1 MDLDLDH
8 YELDDLLALFKL
20 RPNFT
25 PEEFKAAKR
34 IVLAVHPDKSGLG
47 SEYFVFFSK
56 AYKLLDYVN
65 KTKHSVAHTYEP
77 KADSVKGTLARQ
89 FTESEDF
96 LSKFNTLFERHYV
109 PTDDERRGHGDW
121 LKSSADLDS
130 SFEAR
135 KRESRALV
143 AQVEPVGASVRAA
156 SLDGETY
163 VDLKRSYTVD
173 TVIGVSEEDLQTRPT
188 LEKLKQERATP
199 LAPLSRAEAEKEFL
213 ARAESESVADT
224 RRAFKLVKQDQ
235 AFKRQNFWALLAPA
249 T

>member
-8 YELDDLLALFKL
+8 YDLDDLLALFKL
-20 RPNFT
+20 RANFT

-34 IVLAVHPDKSGLG
+34 IVLATHPDKSGLG

-56 AYKLLDYVN
+56 AYKLLDYVH

-77 KADSVKGTLARQ
+77 EADPIKGTLARQ

-96 LSKFNTLFERHYV
+96 LTKFNTLFERHYV
-109 PTDDERRGHGDW
+109 PTEDERRGHGEW
-121 LKSSADLDS
+121 LKSTADLDA
-130 SFEAR
+130 SFDSR

-143 AQVEPVGASVRAA
+143 TQVEPVGASVRGA
-156 SLDGETY
+156 SLDGESY
-163 VDLKRSYTVD
+163 VDLRRTYTVD
-173 TVIGVSEEDLQTRPT
+173 TVIGVSEDDMQSRPT
-188 LEKLKQERATP
+188 LEKLKQERAAP
-199 LAPLSRAEAEKEFL
+199 LKPLSRAEAEREFL
-213 ARAESESVADT
+213 ARAEAESVADT

-235 AFKRQNFWALLAPA
+235 TFKRQNFWALLAPA